1 MFLLDANVLIEASRT
16 YYSVRIAPTYW
27 AWLADQHLAGN
38 IASVASVRKEIDD
51 GKAGHLT
58 TWATTLPP
66 TFWIQPSQ
74 PSIQAMT
81 VLTAWTMDPREA
93 LHQRC
98 PTSLPPGSRLL
109 PHRRSPCGKPH
120 GSHPGAVFACR
131 EETGP
136 HPRRLCRRQR
146 RLRQPIQRLRE
157 PWPPIPL
164 NRSPDAL
171 VLGGRH
177 L

>member
-51 GKAGHLT
+51 GKVGHLT
-58 TWATTLPP
+58 TWAATLPP

-81 VLTAWTMDPREA
+81 VITAWTMHPARLYTSAARQAFLREA
-93 LHQRC
+93 DYFLIAEARAANHTVVTREQ
-98 PTSLPPGSRLL
+98 S
-109 PHRRSPCGKPH
+109 SPAAKKR
-120 GSHPGAVFACR
+120 V
-131 EETGP
+131 
-136 HPRRLCRRQR
+136 L
-146 RLRQPIQRLRE
+146 I
-157 PWPPIPL
+157 
-164 NRSPDAL
+164 PDACAG
-171 VLGGRH
+171 VNVACASPFSVYESLGLQFR
-177 L
+177 